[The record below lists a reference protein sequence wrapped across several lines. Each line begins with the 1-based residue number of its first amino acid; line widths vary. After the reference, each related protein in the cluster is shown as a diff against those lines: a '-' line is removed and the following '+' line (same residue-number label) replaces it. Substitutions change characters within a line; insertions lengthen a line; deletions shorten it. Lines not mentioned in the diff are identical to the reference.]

1 MPGTLCTECGRLAPE
16 GALCCPE
23 CGAILA
29 SSDVGSLAV
38 EVREALGSHYEVRE
52 QIGRGGYAVVF
63 RVFDRQLKRDLAVKT
78 LIPEFAAV
86 PQLAERFRRE
96 AQTAAKLTH
105 PNIVPIY
112 FVAGENE
119 TACFV
124 MPLIQGETLRGR
136 LEREGQLAPRVAM
149 SVAQDIASALD
160 VAHAAGVVHR
170 DIKPDNVLLEFASG
184 RSVLTDFGIAKAL
197 QRDSTL
203 TASGVIIGTPA
214 YMSPEQAAGE
224 PDIDARSD
232 VYSLAVLVYEML
244 VGEPPYGGLNAQVI
258 LAQHVSAPIPSLAE
272 RRPDLGEAMASTL
285 ARALQKDRSARFS
298 RAGEFVRE
306 LEGALGRSSLRRSG
320 GTTVSRQ
327 GAGDVE
333 LFRTLSLRR
342 DDDPVAAVEEAED
355 VAAMT
360 EAARAVAAWVR
371 EAVGRADADGL
382 ARVIAGLAERLRAV
396 PPALRHPLAL
406 ALSSV
411 AQDESAITLLAVA
424 WRSGESAQ
432 QATIERALEELK
444 PDVGEMLLRL
454 VRRDKSAEFVLLAD
468 RIGVLDD
475 QAADALARD
484 RSAGV
489 AQALITAL
497 RESLRPSLTIER
509 WLGVASRHASPGVRL
524 LVIDVASSRGG
535 SLAEHVGRQLVAD
548 SEPRVRTAAV
558 RCLGSSRRRGVLPDL
573 VGILESGTEEEQ
585 VAAADAL
592 GLLGRSEAAAPLERV
607 CERRQLLRTVRG
619 PVQRAAARALAQLP
633 NEAGRPALSKLT
645 EDRDPAIR
653 ALARDRGADGS

>member
-1 MPGTLCTECGRLAPE
+1 MPGTLCTECGRLVPE
-16 GALCCPE
+16 GVLCCQE
-23 CGAILA
+23 CGAILL

-38 EVREALGSHYEVRE
+38 EVREALGPHYEVRE

-63 RVFDRQLKRDLAVKT
+63 RVFDRQLERDLAVKT

-96 AQTAAKLTH
+96 AQTAAKLSH

-112 FVAGENE
+112 FVAGESE

-124 MPLIQGETLRGR
+124 MPLIQGETLGAR
-136 LEREGQLAPRVAM
+136 LGREGQLAPRVAM
-149 SVAQDIASALD
+149 SVAQDIANALD

-184 RSVLTDFGIAKAL
+184 RSMLTDFGIAKAL
-197 QRDSTL
+197 QRNSTL

-214 YMSPEQAAGE
+214 YMSPEQAAGD

-258 LAQHVSAPIPSLAE
+258 LAQHVSAPIPNLAE
-272 RRPDLGEAMASTL
+272 RRPDLGEAMASTF
-285 ARALQKDRSARFS
+285 ARALQKDRTARFS

-306 LEGALGRSSLRRSG
+306 LQGGLGRSSLRRSG

-327 GAGDVE
+327 GADDVE

-360 EAARAVAAWVR
+360 EAARAVAVWVQ
-371 EAVGRADADGL
+371 EAVERADAEGL
-382 ARVIAGLAERLRAV
+382 ARVIAGLGERRRSV
-396 PPALRHPLAL
+396 PPALRDPLGL

-411 AQDESAITLLAVA
+411 AQDESAITLLAGA
-424 WRSGESAQ
+424 WRGAESAW
-432 QATIERALEELK
+432 QATVEQALEELK
-444 PDVGEMLLRL
+444 PEVGEMLLRL

-497 RESLRPSLTIER
+497 REGLRPSATIER
-509 WLGVASRHASPGVRL
+509 WLGVASRHASSGVRL

-548 SEPRVRTAAV
+548 SDLQVRTAAV
-558 RCLGSSRRRGVLPDL
+558 RCLGYSRRRGVLPDL
-573 VGILESGTEEEQ
+573 VGLLESGTEEEQ

-592 GLLGRSEAAAPLERV
+592 GLLGRSEAATPLERV

-633 NEAGRPALSKLT
+633 NEAGRPALRKLA

-653 ALARDRGADGS
+653 ALARDRESGGS